1 MQMLAIYKK
10 ELRSYFTSLIGYVFI
25 AIFLFIFGIFF
36 YLNNLLTAT
45 ANFEYTV
52 ANVSF
57 LFVLLVPLLTMRL
70 MAEENKQKTDQLL
83 LTSPVNAGDIV
94 MGKFLAVFTILAIV
108 IAIISTYPLIMT
120 RYGSVPFAT
129 SYASIIGFLL
139 LGGAYLAMGLF
150 LSSLTDSQVVAAV
163 ITFIVFFFTL
173 FMEGIASSIPTNH
186 RTALI
191 FFIVL
196 WLIICLVL
204 WNMMRN
210 LTITLGAA
218 IIGIATMTG
227 LYMYKPTLYDGAIV
241 KVFSWLS
248 ATARFNNF
256 YMGILDL
263 ADIIYYLS
271 IIFVFL
277 FLSTQVIKKKRWS

>member
-1 MQMLAIYKK
+1 MLAIYKK
-10 ELRSYFTSLIGYVFI
+10 ELRSYFTSMIGYVFI
-25 AIFLFIFGIFF
+25 AIFLVIFGIYF
-36 YLNNLLTAT
+36 YLNNLLNAT

-57 LFVLLVPLLTMRL
+57 IFVLLVPLLTMRL
-70 MAEENKQKTDQLL
+70 MAEENKQRTDQLL
-83 LTSPVNAGDIV
+83 LTSPITAGDII
-94 MGKFLAVFTILAIV
+94 MGKFFAVFSILGIV

-129 SYASIIGFLL
+129 SYASIIGFFL

-150 LSSLTDSQVVAAV
+150 LSSLTESQVVAAV

-173 FMEGIASSIPTNH
+173 FMEGIAGSIPTNH
-186 RTALI
+186 STALI
-191 FFIVL
+191 FFIAL
-196 WLIICLVL
+196 WIIICLVL
-204 WNMMRN
+204 WIMMRN
-210 LTITLGAA
+210 ITITIGAGVIGVA
-218 IIGIATMTG
+218 ILTAIYI
-227 LYMYKPTLYDGAIV
+227 LKPTLYDGAIV
-241 KVFSWLS
+241 KAFSWLS
-248 ATARFNNF
+248 ATVRFNNF